1 MKYIIMW
8 KKWQPWIKQK
18 KYIFKTTNKNEN
30 INFLI
35 LRKRKQWFYFIKFI

>member
-8 KKWQPWIKQK
+8 KKWEPWIKQK
-18 KYIFKTTNKNEN
+18 KYTFQTTNKKED
-30 INFLI
+30 ISFLI